1 LPDRIYHLQSLRAIT
16 EAMRYTNKKPPQDFL
31 DKFHEVRE
39 LLNGFNDHY
48 KTAYIPSWLNCLDES
63 MNSWGNKNAPGFMC
77 VPRKPHPFGN
87 EYHSIADGDDGKPI
101 MWRIRLQEGKDRP
114 KHANGK
120 WAFPTQFES
129 HSKTAELMLFMTEPI
144 HHTGKVVCMDSGF
157 CVTAGILALH
167 QVGVYG
173 QALIKKRGRYWP
185 KHVPGVQ
192 MEMEFFDKELGSGKT
207 FVQTIENQKFLVH
220 CHKDDRYVCKIM
232 STHGLMLPVDDHIT
246 HRYVN
251 GEWKSFKYCEP
262 MSRHNRSKHWV
273 DDVNNRRHDP
283 IGLEDV
289 WATKW
294 WPHRQFTF
302 VCSVAEVNALNAK
315 ARGRNVP
322 AEAGL
327 TFRRKLAEQM
337 LKNEINDSG
346 RVSHSPIRSCRKRKR
361 SELVEHKLEKKP
373 VYTGKYDASSKSW
386 RKVKTKYLKIKCY
399 YCPKEVRTYCPC
411 NKQIILC
418 GDCFGKHTVMVESTV

>member
-1 LPDRIYHLQSLRAIT
+1 
-16 EAMRYTNKKPPQDFL
+16 
-31 DKFHEVRE
+31 
-39 LLNGFNDHY
+39 
-48 KTAYIPSWLNCLDES
+48 
-63 MNSWGNKNAPGFMC
+63 
-77 VPRKPHPFGN
+77 
-87 EYHSIADGDDGKPI
+87 
-101 MWRIRLQEGKDRP
+101 
-114 KHANGK
+114 
-120 WAFPTQFES
+120 
-129 HSKTAELMLFMTEPI
+129 MLYMTEPI

-337 LKNEINDSG
+337 LKNQINDSG
-346 RVSHSPIRSCRKRKR
+346 GVSHSPIRSCRKRKR

>member
-1 LPDRIYHLQSLRAIT
+1 
-16 EAMRYTNKKPPQDFL
+16 
-31 DKFHEVRE
+31 
-39 LLNGFNDHY
+39 
-48 KTAYIPSWLNCLDES
+48 
-63 MNSWGNKNAPGFMC
+63 
-77 VPRKPHPFGN
+77 
-87 EYHSIADGDDGKPI
+87 
-101 MWRIRLQEGKDRP
+101 
-114 KHANGK
+114 
-120 WAFPTQFES
+120 
-129 HSKTAELMLFMTEPI
+129 
-144 HHTGKVVCMDSGF
+144 
-157 CVTAGILALH
+157 
-167 QVGVYG
+167 
-173 QALIKKRGRYWP
+173 
-185 KHVPGVQ
+185 
-192 MEMEFFDKELGSGKT
+192 
-207 FVQTIENQKFLVH
+207 
-220 CHKDDRYVCKIM
+220 
-232 STHGLMLPVDDHIT
+232 
-246 HRYVN
+246 
-251 GEWKSFKYCEP
+251 

-373 VYTGKYDASSKSW
+373 VYTGKYDGSSKSW